1 MDGIGRN
8 RISIELCLVEYRVGL
23 RRGLEFFGIVT
34 EVQDSARSGLK
45 PDFLCIFQ
53 PEEPLP
59 QAVLMALSSM

>member
-45 PDFLCIFQ
+45 PDFS
-53 PEEPLP
+53 
-59 QAVLMALSSM
+59 ASSSRKNRFRKQC